1 MSAYK
6 EDQDIIYDKFK
17 KRFLAQI
24 IFLFSDGSVCE
35 ANAKIRISGD
45 WKDHIDLNSLTSSMD
60 VSLEDSNIEN
70 ITKFKLFLPKQ
81 KDHTEFITTQIMR
94 KLNFLVPKTSS
105 VLVSINSQPT
115 KSFIFQEKI
124 VKEFLES
131 NNFREGPLIETSE
144 ELFWEIEIVMKK
156 NLYYF
161 QNFKHK
167 FGHKNKIQYRNIKNA
182 LNGYNNL
189 VFLNQTITYIIKKIM
204 I

>member
-70 ITKFKLFLPKQ
+70 ITKFKLFLPETK
-81 KDHTEFITTQIMR
+81 HLTQS
-94 KLNFLVPKTSS
+94 LSPL
-105 VLVSINSQPT
+105 
-115 KSFIFQEKI
+115 KS
-124 VKEFLES
+124 
-131 NNFREGPLIETSE
+131 
-144 ELFWEIEIVMKK
+144 
-156 NLYYF
+156 
-161 QNFKHK
+161 
-167 FGHKNKIQYRNIKNA
+167 
-182 LNGYNNL
+182 
-189 VFLNQTITYIIKKIM
+189 
-204 I
+204 